1 MAEDRQGQLQ
11 VYPLVGVS
19 IGVVTNLHRPISTM
33 EAFSR
38 TAAEAKSRAKAIS
51 GSGYFVDQRGS
62 GSNATAADPSSSTA
76 SFP

>member
-1 MAEDRQGQLQ
+1 
-11 VYPLVGVS
+11 
-19 IGVVTNLHRPISTM
+19 M

-62 GSNATAADPSSSTA
+62 GSSATADPSSSTA
-76 SFP
+76 TLS